1 MHDLLI
7 GLAYIGLIVTPVIFA
22 SLPKGEQGED
32 GEDA

>member
-22 SLPKGEQGED
+22 SLPKGEGED